1 MRLTKHVA
9 VGALAALG
17 LVSLN
22 APVRI
27 EAQSMALKANI
38 PFEFHVGDKK
48 LPAGTY
54 IIERQGDA
62 LRIAG
67 APGQHA
73 TVLSNAVSKRQA
85 DVRDM
90 LIFSRYG
97 DNYFLSEARWSGY
110 NTARGVLKSRSEAE
124 FANLFTPERLYV
136 AGLAR

>member
-1 MRLTKHVA
+1 MRLTIHVA

-17 LVSLN
+17 LVFLN

-27 EAQSMALKANI
+27 EAQSIALKANI

-54 IIERQGDA
+54 VIERLGDA
-62 LRIAG
+62 IRIAG
-67 APGQHA
+67 DPGQSA
-73 TVLSNAVSKRQA
+73 MVLSNAVAKRPA

-90 LIFSRYG
+90 LVFSRYG

-110 NTARGVLKSRSEAE
+110 LTARGVLKSRSETE
-124 FANLFTPERLYV
+124 FANLFTPERLYL
-136 AGLAR
+136 AGIIR